1 MIKLDVI
8 VFYKKILLN
17 YFVFILRFFF
27 IKGICIII
35 YNYIIGLLVWFFYI
49 YRIIKKWLGWRGG
62 GYVFRWFY
70 NRIVVKLY
78 KVYFLF
84 V

>member
-17 YFVFILRFFF
+17 YIVFILRFFF

-49 YRIIKKWLGWRGG
+49 YRIIKSDWGG